1 MSEINYL
8 TATPA
13 QLAKER
19 FNRAKSIIR
28 EVYCIKLPDFR
39 AFVFKKE
46 KQYNCP
52 EGWTKIQKAWNGYT
66 SDLRLTE
73 LIEEFQR
80 ELMKLKEL

>member
-13 QLAKER
+13 QLTKER

-28 EVYCIKLPDFR
+28 EVYFMKLPDFR
-39 AFVFKKE
+39 LYVLAKE

-52 EGWTKIQKAWNGYT
+52 DGWEKIRKVWNGYA
-66 SDLRLTE
+66 SDLRLME
-73 LIEEFQR
+73 LIEEFQS
-80 ELMKLKEL
+80 ELTKIKE